1 MFSLLP
7 GSNKSFVL
15 THFDLAVSFGS
26 ILTKKQIEFLGNNAS
41 IKIFFFFIY
50 TANKM
55 LVNCTR
61 C

>member
-41 IKIFFFFIY
+41 IKILLHC
-50 TANKM
+50 K
-55 LVNCTR
+55 
-61 C
+61 

>member
-7 GSNKSFVL
+7 GSNKSFLL

-26 ILTKKQIEFLGNNAS
+26 ILTKKQIEFWGNNAS
-41 IKIFFFFIY
+41 IKIFFFIY
-50 TANKM
+50 TAHKM
-55 LVNCTR
+55 LVNYTR